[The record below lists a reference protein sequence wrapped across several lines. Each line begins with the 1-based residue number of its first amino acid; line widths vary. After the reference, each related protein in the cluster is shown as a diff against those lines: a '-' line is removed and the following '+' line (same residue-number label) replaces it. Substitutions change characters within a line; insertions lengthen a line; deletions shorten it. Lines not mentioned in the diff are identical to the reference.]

1 MDTNSLSRHYT
12 SKASFL
18 SSSLSTITAAIDGEE
33 GEWAVIGMEAAEG
46 MRCKDG
52 MRYDQRYSWSKRW
65 VEGKIVEVM
74 AYLDGGLLDLA
85 LETNRATFEKV

>member
-52 MRYDQRYSWSKRW
+52 MRYDQRYSWPKRW
-65 VEGKIVEVM
+65 E
-74 AYLDGGLLDLA
+74 
-85 LETNRATFEKV
+85 EKSMLINEIFLIGA